1 MWENWP
7 GSTASELGGK
17 QIVVEGGGVKLRFG
31 KMLAALKHL
40 PQAIALVWGA
50 TRGWTAAWGGLLL
63 VQGLLPA
70 AVVYL
75 TKPLVDSLVAAVNS
89 GGADSVSALR
99 SVLWWGGL
107 MAAVMLMSEVLRGI
121 TGLVRQTQSE
131 LLQDYIAGLIHRQSI
146 AADYAFYDLPEFY
159 DHLHRARTDAIYRPE
174 MLLESLGGLA
184 QSFVTLLAIGAVIVS
199 FGWRLPVAL
208 LMSALPALIV
218 ALYWTLRQ
226 YDWRKRVTEDER
238 RIWYYDWMLTS
249 GETAAEVR
257 LFDLGEHFQ
266 SAWARLRARLRNER
280 LQLARKQSLAELG
293 AATLAL
299 TVTIGALVWM
309 VWQAVQGAV
318 TLGVLALFYQA
329 LNQGQQLMRSL
340 LNNAGQLY
348 SNSLFLGNLF
358 EFLALKPRVTD
369 PVDPLPAPAR
379 LDEGI
384 RFNHVSFSYPTGDL
398 ENERPV
404 LRDFSLDIPAGKI
417 AAIVGLNG
425 AGKSTLFKLLCR
437 LYDVDSGSVI
447 VDGVDLREM
456 KLHDL
461 RRMITV
467 LFQSPVRYSQ
477 TASENI
483 ALGDLASAPKDDE
496 IESAAVAAGAD
507 EIIARLPEGYQHQLG
522 KWFATG
528 TELSAGEWQRIA
540 LARAFLRQAPIIL
553 LDEPTS
559 AMDSWAEAE
568 WMRRFRRLAAGRTAI
583 IITHRFTTAMQADI
597 IHVMVEGEIVESGTH
612 RQLAACD
619 GYYAKS
625 WTAQMREAVSK

>member
-1 MWENWP
+1 
-7 GSTASELGGK
+7 
-17 QIVVEGGGVKLRFG
+17 
-31 KMLAALKHL
+31 
-40 PQAIALVWGA
+40 
-50 TRGWTAAWGGLLL
+50 
-63 VQGLLPA
+63 
-70 AVVYL
+70 
-75 TKPLVDSLVAAVNS
+75 
-89 GGADSVSALR
+89 
-99 SVLWWGGL
+99 
-107 MAAVMLMSEVLRGI
+107 
-121 TGLVRQTQSE
+121 
-131 LLQDYIAGLIHRQSI
+131 
-146 AADYAFYDLPEFY
+146 
-159 DHLHRARTDAIYRPE
+159 

-184 QSFVTLLAIGAVIVS
+184 QSLVTLLAIGAVIVS

-238 RIWYYDWMLTS
+238 RVWYYDWLLTS

-266 SAWARLRARLRNER
+266 SAWGRLRARLRNER
-280 LQLARKQSLAELG
+280 LLLARKQSLAELG
-293 AATLAL
+293 AAALAL
-299 TVTIGALVWM
+299 TVTIGALAWM
-309 VWQAVQGAV
+309 VWQAVQGAI

-340 LNNAGQLY
+340 LDNTAQLY

-358 EFLALKPRVTD
+358 EFLALKPRVAD

-379 LDEGI
+379 LYEGI
-384 RFNHVSFSYPTGDL
+384 RFDHVSFSYPGS
-398 ENERPV
+398 ERHV
-404 LRDFSLDIPAGKI
+404 LRDFSLDIPAGKVV
-417 AAIVGLNG
+417 AIVGLNG

-437 LYDVDSGSVI
+437 LYDVDSGSVT
-447 VDGVDLREM
+447 VDGVDLRAM
-456 KLHDL
+456 KLRDL
-461 RRMITV
+461 RLMITV

-477 TASENI
+477 SVSENI
-483 ALGDLASAPKDDE
+483 SLGDLASAPRDDE
-496 IESAAVAAGAD
+496 IESASIAAGAD
-507 EIIARLPEGYQHQLG
+507 EIIARLPDGYQHQLG
-522 KWFATG
+522 KWFANG
-528 TELSAGEWQRIA
+528 TDLSAGEWQRIA

-568 WMRRFRRLAAGRTAI
+568 WMRRFRQLAAGRTAI
-583 IITHRFTTAMQADI
+583 IITHRFTTARQADI

-625 WTAQMREAVSK
+625 WTAQMREAVSQ